1 VTWLPPPSDDE
12 AAKARFI
19 AVYGKEGEEIWN
31 QLHELKKPK
40 TLASR
45 EVFKP
50 RKPEPIPATQIA
62 DRPALQTADSSNP
75 EWWEEET

>member
-1 VTWLPPPSDDE
+1 MTWLPPPSDDE

-50 RKPEPIPATQIA
+50 RKPPEN
-62 DRPALQTADSSNP
+62 DRPALQTADSEDP
-75 EWWEEET
+75 EWWDKT